1 MENQFWAVGC
11 WPGLD
16 CGIKGFGPLMS
27 NFLSV
32 FFQFFMG
39 KFFIHCSVRTEK
51 SQKLNKVEISSKK
64 IIFDPENMKKSFLYR
79 LIIPW

>member
-16 CGIKGFGPLMS
+16 CGIKGFGPIMS
-27 NFLSV
+27 NFFEC

-39 KFFIHCSVRTEK
+39 KIFFLILFLNCSIRTEK
-51 SQKLNKVEISSKK
+51 LHKIKFKFFQKE
-64 IIFDPENMKKSFLYR
+64 FFLT
-79 LIIPW
+79 PKT